1 MNISG
6 WKGHQP
12 SRKKVR
18 WNPESGL
25 MRWNAFSL
33 LICFNMFWGV
43 FLSDLCTF
51 CLSHL
56 PNVGLLLMKISPL
69 KVFFAE
75 KGKKGQEPSA
85 LPTRNN
91 WFLIWVPVDIELLNR
106 LNKTGSVIQGFK
118 NLKFHILR
126 SF

>member
-51 CLSHL
+51 CMSHL

-75 KGKKGQEPSA
+75 KGKRDKGLSA
-85 LPTRNN
+85 PPTRNN
-91 WFLIWVPVDIELLNR
+91 WFLTWVPVDIELLNWS
-106 LNKTGSVIQGFK
+106 NKTDSVVQGFT
-118 NLKFHILR
+118 NLKFHILG